1 MKGTHSF
8 ILETS
13 KIRYELEIKYKFSIF
28 KGESGSGKTALCQQI
43 LKKGNMSARATG
55 ISIHTDL
62 KYVVLTDETLLD
74 SYLERSYNLFF
85 IDEDVVD
92 GICKS
97 DIHEIFSETLKESD
111 AYFIFMS
118 RNALLLSVLNSTG
131 ICYELVEE
139 YRENSSI
146 KTLVNVEAPQQGV

>member
-1 MKGTHSF
+1 MKKTHSF
-8 ILETS
+8 VLETS
-13 KIRYELEIKYKFSIF
+13 RIKYELEIQHKISIY
-28 KGESGSGKTALCQQI
+28 GGSSGSGKTALCQQI
-43 LKKGNMSARATG
+43 LRKGNMSVRATG

-74 SYLERSYNLFF
+74 SYLECGYNLFF

-97 DIHEIFSETLKESD
+97 DMHETFSETLKESD

-118 RNALLLSVLNSTG
+118 RNALLLSVLNNTG
-131 ICYELVEE
+131 TCYELVEG

-146 KTLVNVEAPQQGV
+146 KTLVNVETPY